1 MMNFN
6 VRRITVAVLGLAGV
20 LMSGPATA
28 AAALGG
34 LDPTFGSGGIRTDAV
49 GSDSSVDTHANDVAV
64 QPDGKI
70 VVAVASST
78 DVNGFS
84 EPRGFT
90 LVRYNPD
97 GTRDRTFGTNGVAR
111 AGFRGWLSSPTTLA
125 LQPNGKIVVA
135 GSAETEVVGPL
146 MAVARFGSDGRLDR
160 TFSGDGR
167 RLTEFDGCWGAA
179 ATGLAVGAGGR
190 IIVGGSAYCR
200 QDRFAVVRYTARGA
214 LDRSFSGDG
223 KQTIAFRP
231 PRNARHADAR
241 GYDLALQP
249 DGKVIIVGNVD
260 FWGGHIGSQTR
271 VAVARLRAD
280 GNRDLAFGSNGVLST
295 RFGTSNADWAVAS
308 SVALRPSGKIV
319 VAVRV
324 SGDRDRFG
332 LARYRPNGM
341 LDSGFGDD
349 GRVVTRFGTA
359 ASAYGVASL
368 PDGKV
373 IAVGASGSNGGLCCQ
388 LGHFT
393 VARYTGDG
401 SLDDHF
407 GVHGVVVTSVGVR
420 SFAYSVAIQ
429 TDGGIVAV
437 GAADTPQ
444 IDQAVVALVRY
455 SPI

>member
-1 MMNFN
+1 MVDYQ
-6 VRRITVAVLGLAGV
+6 VRRTTVAALVLAGV

-28 AAALGG
+28 AAAPGG
-34 LDPTFGSGGIRTDAV
+34 LDPTFGSGGILTDGV
-49 GSDSSVDTHANDVAV
+49 GSDSSVDKYARDVAV

-78 DVNGFS
+78 DLGGVS
-84 EPRGFT
+84 EPGGFT

-97 GTRDRTFGTNGVAR
+97 GTRDGTFGTDGVAWAR
-111 AGFRGWLSSPTTLA
+111 FRGRLASPTKLA
-125 LQPNGKIVVA
+125 LQPDGKIVVA
-135 GSAETEVVGPL
+135 GNAETEEVAL
-146 MAVARFGSDGRLDR
+146 MAVARFGPDGSLDR

-167 RLTEFDGCWGAA
+167 RLTKFDGCSDAA
-179 ATGLAVGAGGR
+179 ATGLAVGAAGR
-190 IIVGGSAYCR
+190 IVVGGSAYCR
-200 QDRFAVVRYTARGA
+200 EDRFAVVRYTARGE

-249 DGKVIIVGNVD
+249 DGKVIIVGGVD
-260 FWGGHIGSQTR
+260 FWGGKIGYQSR

-280 GNRDLAFGSNGVLST
+280 GNRNLAFGSNGVLST
-295 RFGTSNADWAVAS
+295 RFGTSGADSAVAS

-319 VAVRV
+319 VAVTV

-341 LDSGFGDD
+341 LDNGFGGD
-349 GRVVTRFGTA
+349 GRVVTRIGAA

-373 IAVGASGSNGGLCCQ
+373 IAVGASSTDGQVCCH

-393 VARYTGDG
+393 VARYTGNG
-401 SLDDHF
+401 SLDDPF

-420 SFAYSVAIQ
+420 SSAHSVAIQ

-437 GAADTPQ
+437 GAADTPE

-455 SPI
+455 SSI

>member
-1 MMNFN
+1 MVDFQ
-6 VRRITVAVLGLAGV
+6 VRRTTVVVVVLAGV

-28 AAALGG
+28 AAAPGG
-34 LDPTFGSGGIRTDAV
+34 LDPTFGSGGILTDGV
-49 GSDSSVDTHANDVAV
+49 GSGSSVDRYASDVAV

-70 VVAVASST
+70 VVAVPSST
-78 DVNGFS
+78 DLGGVS
-84 EPRGFT
+84 EPGGFT

-97 GTRDRTFGTNGVAR
+97 GTRDRTFGTNGVALAR
-111 AGFRGWLSSPTTLA
+111 FRGCLSSPAKLA
-125 LQPNGKIVVA
+125 VQPNGKIVVA
-135 GSAETEVVGPL
+135 GSADTEEVRL
-146 MAVARFGSDGRLDR
+146 MAVARFGSNGRLDR

-167 RLTEFDGCWGAA
+167 RVSKFGGCSGAA
-179 ATGLAVGAGGR
+179 ATGVAVGAGGR
-190 IIVGGSAYCR
+190 IVVGGSAFCR

-214 LDRSFSGDG
+214 LERSFSGDG

-249 DGKVIIVGNVD
+249 DGKVIIVGEVD
-260 FWGGHIGSQTR
+260 FWGGKIGYQTR

-280 GNRDLAFGSNGVLST
+280 GSRNLAFGSNGVLST
-295 RFGTSNADWAVAS
+295 RFGSSNADSAVAS

-319 VAVRV
+319 VAVTV

-341 LDSGFGDD
+341 LDRGFGGD
-349 GRVVTRFGTA
+349 GRVVTRIGEG

-373 IAVGASGSNGGLCCQ
+373 VAVGASGSDGGLCCH
-388 LGHFT
+388 LGRFT

-401 SLDDHF
+401 SLDDQF
-407 GVHGVVVTSVGVR
+407 GVHGVVATSVGVR
-420 SFAYSVAIQ
+420 SSAYSVAIQ
-429 TDGGIVAV
+429 TDGGIVAA
-437 GAADTPQ
+437 GAADTPE
-444 IDQAVVALVRY
+444 IYQAVVALVRY
-455 SPI
+455 SST